1 MKRSNASRIENCGS
15 YGRVSIRRRIRHRSL
30 GKQWNGMQTVEMQR
44 RFSSNDETN
53 LSQAQRLI
61 LHRQHK
67 LPVEKYL
74 DDILADDRIPVH
86 SERLPI
92 NWFGRDRSLAQH
104 CHLIIEDT

>member
-1 MKRSNASRIENCGS
+1 MQARIENYEGYRKGS
-15 YGRVSIRRRIRHRSL
+15 VRRGIGHRPL
-30 GKQWNGMQTVEMQR
+30 GKQRDGMQTVEMQR
-44 RFSSNDETN
+44 RFSSNDKTN

-86 SERLPI
+86 SERMPI
-92 NWFGRDRSLAQH
+92 NGFGRDRYLAQH
-104 CHLIIEDT
+104 RHLIIDDT